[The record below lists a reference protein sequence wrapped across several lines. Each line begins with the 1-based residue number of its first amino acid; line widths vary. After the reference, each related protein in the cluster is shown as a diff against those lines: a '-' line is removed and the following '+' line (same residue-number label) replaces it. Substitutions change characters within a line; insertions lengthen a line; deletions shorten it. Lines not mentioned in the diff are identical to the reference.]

1 MTPVKLRAHHR
12 LLRLI
17 LLAILGLITTLAI
30 PALSVKQSELDITP
44 TPVNSWLKTS
54 QRKSS
59 QDKSNQIPVYF
70 SGLKLLTQT
79 LNSGQINPQSLL
91 QQGRQYYEAEQF
103 SQAIIVWQQAIAAF
117 VNQGDTLNQSWV
129 LSNLSLAYQQLGQW
143 KKAQEAIDQ
152 SLKLLPSLE
161 GETNSQT
168 YSEILA
174 KIFNTQGRLQWE
186 TGQLEPAFRSWQKAT
201 VNYEQSNNPIG
212 IIGSL
217 INQAQALQSLGL
229 SSKAEKKLQKVY
241 RTLQAS
247 DSSLQAIGYKD
258 LGNAWRRLGKLNE
271 SRQILAEGRKVA
283 ELPTAKGALLLELG
297 NTERALAQRAIV
309 IGKQSEAFSH
319 TQAAIE
325 YFQQAFDTSGQI
337 QAPLNQLSLLVE
349 TEQWSKVAALLPQI
363 QQSIANLP
371 PSRTAIYAQ
380 LNFAHS
386 LTCLHPNLDPEAL
399 SCQSRERSEQ
409 LKTQPTEPRIEPP
422 SWKEIAQILTT
433 AAQQAQ
439 QLEDLQAQSYAL
451 GQLGGLY
458 ELTQQWSDA
467 HNLTQ
472 QALLQAYQ
480 TADIRYRWE
489 WQLGRIAKK
498 QGDIDNAIAYYKAAV
513 DTLKTLRQD
522 LLTINSDVRFSFRD
536 NIEPL
541 YRAIVDLLLRTE
553 GNSQPPQEN
562 LKLAIGEIDSLQL
575 AELENFLG
583 CDLSQRVQPA
593 QKFDNLEQTAA
604 FIYPIILEDKL
615 AVISKLPGQPLKYH
629 SNLIERTVVEK
640 KLRKLRKALS
650 RRDSGTV
657 REIAKDVY
665 QWLIE
670 PLEAELKNSSEV
682 ETLVFALDGDL
693 RNIPMSVLYDQK
705 KNQYLIEKQYSL
717 VLSPNAQL
725 FELQTRA
732 EELQVLGAGI
742 SEEMQIENRNF
753 LPLNTTAELQH
764 IQNTLSSEILLNS
777 RFTKSNVE
785 QKLNSRAFSVV
796 HLATH
801 GKFSSD
807 PEETYILAYNQLL
820 RAQDLHKLLQSDN
833 QKAANTIELLVLSAC
848 KTAEGDNRATLGLA
862 GLAVRAGVRSTLA
875 TLWQVGDQSTVKLME
890 QFYNEFNKPG
900 VNKAEALHRAQQALL
915 NDHNYQNPSSWAPY
929 ILVGNWR

>member
-1 MTPVKLRAHHR
+1 MTPVKLRAHRR

-17 LLAILGLITTLAI
+17 LLAILGLITTLII
-30 PALSVKQSELDITP
+30 PALFVQQVEATSNLDYPGKQSNGQQATDSRE
-44 TPVNSWLKTS
+44 KE
-54 QRKSS
+54 
-59 QDKSNQIPVYF
+59 
-70 SGLKLLTQT
+70 KLLSQS
-79 LNSGQINPQSLL
+79 LNSERMNPQYLL
-91 QQGRQYYEAEQF
+91 QQGTQFYNAEQF
-103 SQAIIVWQQAIAAF
+103 SQAITLWQQAIAAF

-129 LSNLSLAYQQLGQW
+129 LSNLSLAYQHLGQW
-143 KKAQEAIDQ
+143 KKAQAAIDK
-152 SLKLLPSLE
+152 SLKLLPNLE
-161 GETNSQT
+161 GKTNSQT

-174 KIFNTQGRLQWE
+174 KISNTQGRLQWE
-186 TGQLEPAFRSWQKAT
+186 TGQLELAFKSWEKAT
-201 VNYEQSNNPIG
+201 VNYEQAKNPMG
-212 IIGSL
+212 MIGSL
-217 INQAQALQSLGL
+217 INQAKALQTLGL
-229 SSKAEKKLQKVY
+229 SSKAEEKLKEVHQ
-241 RTLQAS
+241 TLQVS
-247 DSSLQAIGYKD
+247 DSHLQAIGYKD
-258 LGNAWRRLGKLNE
+258 LGNALRRLGKLKE
-271 SRQILAEGRKVA
+271 SRQILAEGKKVA
-283 ELPTAKGALLLELG
+283 ERPIAKGAVLLELG
-297 NTERALAQRAIV
+297 NTERALAQRALV
-309 IGKQSEAFSH
+309 IGKESEALSH

-325 YFQQAFDTSGQI
+325 YFQQAFDTSGPI
-337 QAPLNQLSLLVE
+337 QALLNQLSLLVE
-349 TEQWSKVAALLPQI
+349 TEQWSKVATLLPQI
-363 QQSIANLP
+363 QQSLANLL

-380 LNFAHS
+380 LNLARS
-386 LTCLHPNLDPEAL
+386 LTCLYPNLDAEAL
-399 SCQSRERSEQ
+399 SCKSRERSEQ

-422 SWKEIAQILTT
+422 SWTEIAQILTN

-439 QLEDLQAQSYAL
+439 QLEDQQAHSYAL

-467 HNLTQ
+467 QNLTQ

-498 QGDIDNAIAYYKAAV
+498 QGDIDHAIAYYKAAV

-522 LLTINSDVRFSFRD
+522 LLTINSDVWFSFRD

-541 YRAIVDLLLRTE
+541 YRGIVDLLLRTE

-583 CDLSQRVQPA
+583 CDLSQRVQPT
-593 QKFDNLEQTAA
+593 QEFDNLEQTAA

-629 SNLIERTVVEK
+629 SKPIERTVVEK
-640 KLRKLRKALS
+640 QLRKLRKALF
-650 RRDSGTV
+650 RRDAGTV
-657 REIAKDVY
+657 IENAKDVY

-705 KNQYLIEKQYSL
+705 TDQYLIEKKYSL

-725 FELQTRA
+725 FELQTRL
-732 EELQVLGAGI
+732 EDLQVLGAGI
-742 SEEMQIENRNF
+742 SEQRQIENLNF
-753 LPLNTTAELQH
+753 SPLNTTAELEH
-764 IQNTLSSEILLNS
+764 IQNTLSSEILLNPQ
-777 RFTKSNVE
+777 FTKSNVE

-820 RAQDLHKLLQSDN
+820 RAKDLHYLLQSN
-833 QKAANTIELLVLSAC
+833 NKKATNTIELLVLSAC

-875 TLWQVGDQSTVKLME
+875 TLWQVDDQSTVKLME

-915 NDHNYQNPSSWAPY
+915 NNQDYRNPYFWAPY